1 MAAITVWLDELNNEY
16 EETFNEEEDNGEDL
30 AEEDAI
36 CKIVLT
42 SINPNNLKKVLL
54 TQWLQ

>member
-1 MAAITVWLDELNNEY
+1 MAAITVWLDELNNKY

-42 SINPNNLKKVLL
+42 
-54 TQWLQ
+54 

>member
-1 MAAITVWLDELNNEY
+1 MSVFNEMITVWLNELNNKY

-42 SINPNNLKKVLL
+42 
-54 TQWLQ
+54 